1 MMRGFTLLEMLIAIA
16 IIGVIGSAVSTAIG
30 GMANKTRGLEKRT
43 LANWIASNHLTR
55 MRMLQRREAQSLAE
69 GTEQTRLVFAD
80 RQWEVET
87 KIKTTEHPWIRRIEV
102 SVFEATDEEGRQG
115 PMANCPVF
123 WVSIDGLNN
132 ATVLRAQSGALRF
145 SKGFYPHG
153 NSCGPLYFCR
163 CGHGQRATVGSNV
176 RCVSGAG

>member
-1 MMRGFTLLEMLIAIA
+1 MRGFTLIEMLVAIA
-16 IIGVIGSAVSTAIG
+16 IVGVIGAGISTAIG
-30 GMANKTRGLEKRT
+30 GMANQTRGLEQRT

-102 SVFEATDEEGRQG
+102 SVFEATDEEGPQG
-115 PMANCPVF
+115 PY
-123 WVSIDGLNN
+123 SQL
-132 ATVLRAQSGALRF
+132 SGFL
-145 SKGFYPHG
+145 
-153 NSCGPLYFCR
+153 
-163 CGHGQRATVGSNV
+163 GQY
-176 RCVSGAG
+176 

>member
-1 MMRGFTLLEMLIAIA
+1 MRGFTLIEMLVAIA
-16 IIGVIGSAVSTAIG
+16 IVGVIGAGISTAIG
-30 GMANKTRGLEKRT
+30 GMANQTRGLEQRS

-115 PMANCPVF
+115 PY
-123 WVSIDGLNN
+123 SQL
-132 ATVLRAQSGALRF
+132 SGFL
-145 SKGFYPHG
+145 
-153 NSCGPLYFCR
+153 
-163 CGHGQRATVGSNV
+163 GQY
-176 RCVSGAG
+176 